1 MLKGRRLFL
10 AGIAAVW
17 LTGCAAPPQQEIDS
31 ARAALEAAGRQEAAT
46 YAPDAW
52 REAQAAFD
60 AASWELQAQA
70 RKLAWT
76 RSYDQARDQFEQ
88 TRLKAVWAKSAA
100 EVARETA
107 RRSAEEL
114 IVEARAAL
122 EAVKAS
128 AKHPPR
134 RGHARADA
142 SAKATHLEALSMG
155 IDEAQQ
161 SFEARDFL
169 TAALKAEAVK
179 RQIAELS
186 GDVGQAQAKKP
197 TTS

>member
-1 MLKGRRLFL
+1 MLKGRRLL
-10 AGIAAVW
+10 PAGIAAVW

-31 ARAALEAAGRQEAAT
+31 ARAALEAAGKQEAAT

-76 RSYDQARDQFEQ
+76 RSYDQAREQFDQ
-88 TRLKAVWAKSAA
+88 TRAKAVWAKSAA
-100 EVARETA
+100 EVSRETA

-128 AKHPPR
+128 VKNPPR
-134 RGHARADA
+134 GGRARAA
-142 SAKATHLEALSMG
+142 VPARATDLEALSLG
-155 IDEAQQ
+155 LDQAQQ

-179 RQIAELS
+179 RQVAELS
-186 GDVGQAQAKKP
+186 GDVGQAQAKRP